1 MDEATKI
8 FEVNNNSNVSA
19 SKRSVLK
26 AAWIAPLV
34 VAVSLPRSGFAADI
48 SSAHRQDKPKH
59 DKDNHKDYLHLNRE

>member
-34 VAVSLPRSGFAADI
+34 VAVSLPRSGYAANV
-48 SSAHRQDKPKH
+48 SSAHSSSNRKH
-59 DKDNHKDYLHLNRE
+59 DKDNYKDHLHFNRE

>member
-8 FEVNNNSNVSA
+8 FEVNNNRNVSA

-34 VAVSLPRSGFAADI
+34 VAVSLPRSGYAANV
-48 SSAHRQDKPKH
+48 SSAHSSSIRKH
-59 DKDNHKDYLHLNRE
+59 DKDNHKDHLHFNRE